1 MPVWAV
7 KTGVAATHYAELY
20 RIGACVPTQAIT
32 TAQQARLNFF
42 FFTSRAFLYFFLLS
56 IAPIMQSKGGEL

>member
-42 FFTSRAFLYFFLLS
+42 FLQAELFYIFFV
-56 IAPIMQSKGGEL
+56 IDCTYNAI